1 MHFVRQ
7 RFVLYQIYRKLKM
20 SIDVEVLIET
30 YVTLKEYIVS
40 KERQAAADNLVSML
54 VDNLS
59 DKELKEFSGADSYTK
74 RALEEYLEDEDDE
87 IDYEE

>member
-1 MHFVRQ
+1 
-7 RFVLYQIYRKLKM
+7 M

-30 YVTLKEYIVS
+30 YTTLKEYIPA

-59 DKELKEFSGADSYTK
+59 DKELREFGSSDNYTK
-74 RALEEYLEDEDDE
+74 RALEEYIGDEDEELDH
-87 IDYEE
+87 EE

>member
-1 MHFVRQ
+1 
-7 RFVLYQIYRKLKM
+7 M

-30 YVTLKEYIVS
+30 YTTLKEYIPS

-59 DKELKEFSGADSYTK
+59 DKELREFGSADSYTK
-74 RALEEYLEDEDDE
+74 RALVEYIDDDE
-87 IDYEE
+87 EDIDYE

>member
-1 MHFVRQ
+1 
-7 RFVLYQIYRKLKM
+7 M
-20 SIDVEVLIET
+20 SIDVEVLIESYT
-30 YVTLKEYIVS
+30 TLKEYIPS

-59 DKELKEFSGADSYTK
+59 EKELREFGSTDNYTK
-74 RALEEYLEDEDDE
+74 RALDEYLNDEDEE

>member
-40 KERQAAADNLVSML
+40 KERQAAADNLVST
-54 VDNLS
+54 NQ
-59 DKELKEFSGADSYTK
+59 T
-74 RALEEYLEDEDDE
+74 
-87 IDYEE
+87 

>member
-1 MHFVRQ
+1 
-7 RFVLYQIYRKLKM
+7 M

-30 YVTLKEYIVS
+30 YITLKEYIPA

-59 DKELKEFSGADSYTK
+59 DKELREFGGADNYTK
-74 RALEEYLEDEDDE
+74 RALEEYVEDDEE
-87 IDYEE
+87 IDYEDE